1 MQPQGQNLRD
11 GHGQGIPASIRPLM
25 EINPGNPRHSTP
37 TPPPIAQN
45 NIRTHLATLSY
56 PPQFTGWPGNNV
68 GPCSPAW
75 YRGVQP
81 NGPVYVV
88 KPTAIQYRM
97 PENPRPM
104 SAADAVRQHMALLKP
119 VFDRVIVKQYLPA
132 TNLQEAIY
140 LYNQLQNI
148 ILTKKPDARVT
159 LYGSV
164 SFACCLTDSAVIDID
179 VQCNEPFPYNTLREV
194 SESIHASGFAQN
206 ILLNVDGDP
215 YFVEFAVR
223 GTNYRMRITSNYSRG
238 IHFTELIS
246 LYIRCDTRV
255 LPLLRLFRF
264 FTKICSLD
272 KPDEGTL
279 HPFVF
284 HSMVIHFLQQID
296 KPVLPCLHEY
306 VLGIDQALFKLNDDQ
321 YIEFFRVCNDGVRT
335 WKTENNMPIELLFLQ
350 LLSYY
355 DLCFAFNRYMISIQ
369 TRMPILKENKQKS
382 RQNPTDINRNLAY
395 TMKANS
401 SLEYLQ
407 KTFRKAL
414 SYLCKNNKK
423 SSIENTWMVN
433 EINGSYITFFSVLLS
448 HIRKSGDIAQ
458 DDIRQTYYHTFN
470 NESKHRFQ
478 PKLQIN
484 HKNEPDRL
492 NNEKIGN
499 EQQINY
505 SHSLDEN
512 IIERPVPFETL
523 VQCLDENKKAA
534 FRFEYK
540 KHVREF
546 NEKMHDIIN
555 KLKEL
560 PTSNSSASLAVTKE
574 TRSQKYAGNVNVSVQ
589 LEHILPIALLKT
601 LEIMSLN
608 NAANLSHDFEAKS
621 FCGNKGPPRVCTICS
636 KTDHVKSDCIKLSLP
651 NTVVLPKIS
660 KRWADALSQL
670 CRKITDE
677 CKMTNQ
683 DIEQRETILTCLE
696 TEFRKIY
703 PNCRLHPAGS
713 YKNGFGFRQSDL
725 DVCVQLETNTN
736 ESSIQTLENLAEF
749 LQSKQHLFKNIEI
762 VRNARVPIIRSV
774 HVESNIEVDISL
786 NNMLPIENTRLLRIY
801 SDIDPRVR
809 ELGFVIK
816 TLAKQCN
823 ICDASRGT
831 LSSYAY
837 TIMMIHFL
845 QQIQPPVIPV
855 LQQLNDHS
863 SDNVSRVRKCG
874 DWNVYFYD
882 NLKNLSQVW
891 DGYGLNKL
899 SSGELLV
906 EFLCYY
912 TERFNYDTN
921 IVTIRQVKP
930 LLRAGKGWFHPTIAI
945 EDPFILTHD
954 LTEKLSLRNWC
965 NIRRVFLYARE
976 RFGLQPSNIDFYSNE
991 SNTEQLQEYLFD
1003 KTALCTG
1010 SDTKD

>member
-264 FTKICSLD
+264 FTKTCSLD

-1003 KTALCTG
+1003 KTVLCTG

>member
-448 HIRKSGDIAQ
+448 HIRKSGDITQ

-534 FRFEYK
+534 FRFEYQ

-574 TRSQKYAGNVNVSVQ
+574 TRSQKSAGNVNVSVQ

-670 CRKITDE
+670 CRKITGTVTRWIVRFDCLYQLRSFLDE

-855 LQQLNDHS
+855 LQQVLNDHS

-954 LTEKLSLRNWC
+954 LTEKLSLR
-965 NIRRVFLYARE
+965 
-976 RFGLQPSNIDFYSNE
+976 S
-991 SNTEQLQEYLFD
+991 
-1003 KTALCTG
+1003 
-1010 SDTKD
+1010 

>member
-1 MQPQGQNLRD
+1 MEPQVQNLRV
-11 GHGQGIPASIRPLM
+11 GHDQGIPVSIHPLM
-25 EINPGNPRHSTP
+25 EINPGNRWHPKSA
-37 TPPPIAQN
+37 PPPIAQN
-45 NIRTHLATLSY
+45 NIPTHLATLSY

-75 YRGVQP
+75 YRGMQLNGYPSFFQP
-81 NGPVYVV
+81 P
-88 KPTAIQYRM
+88 AIPYRM

-104 SAADAVRQHMALLKP
+104 SAADAVRLHVALLKP

-132 TNLQEAIY
+132 ANLQEAIY

-148 ILTKKPDARVT
+148 ILAKKPDAQVT

-194 SESIHASGFAQN
+194 SESIHASGFGQD
-206 ILLNVDGDP
+206 ILLSVDGDP
-215 YFVEFAVR
+215 YFVEFVVR
-223 GTNYRMRITSNYSRG
+223 GTNFRMRITSNYSRG
-238 IHFTELIS
+238 IYFTELIS
-246 LYIRCDTRV
+246 RYIRCDTRV

-264 FTKICSLD
+264 FTKTCSLD

-284 HSMVIHFLQQID
+284 HIMVIHFLQQIH

-306 VLGIDQALFKLNDDQ
+306 VLGIDQALLKLNDDQ
-321 YIEFFRVCNDGVRT
+321 YIEFFRACNDGIRA
-335 WKTENNMPIELLFLQ
+335 WKSENNMPIELLFLQ

-355 DLCFAFNRYMISIQ
+355 DLSFAVNRYMISVQ

-401 SLEYLQ
+401 SLGYLQ
-407 KTFRKAL
+407 NTFRKAL
-414 SYLCKNNKK
+414 SYLCKTNKK
-423 SSIENTWMVN
+423 SSIENTWLVN
-433 EINGSYITFFSVLLS
+433 EINGSFITLFSVLLS
-448 HIRKSGDIAQ
+448 HIRKSGDITQ
-458 DDIRQTYYHTFN
+458 DDIRQTYYHSFN

-484 HKNEPDRL
+484 HKHEPDRL

-505 SHSLDEN
+505 SHSLNEN
-512 IIERPVPFETL
+512 IIERPVPFDTL
-523 VQCLDENKKAA
+523 VQCLDENKKTA
-534 FRFEYK
+534 FRFEYQ

-546 NEKMHDIIN
+546 NEKMHDFIN

-560 PTSNSSASLAVTKE
+560 PTSDSSASLAVTKE
-574 TRSQKYAGNVNVSVQ
+574 TRSQKSTGNANISIQ

-601 LEIMSLN
+601 LETMALN
-608 NAANLSHDFEAKS
+608 NAANVSHEFVAKS
-621 FCGNKGPPRVCTICS
+621 FCANKGPPRVCTICS

-651 NTVVLPKIS
+651 NMVILPEIS
-660 KRWADALSQL
+660 KHWADGLSQL
-670 CRKITDE
+670 CRKITGTVTRWIVRFDCLYQLRSYLDE

-713 YKNGFGFRQSDL
+713 FKNGFGFRQSDL
-725 DVCVQLETNTN
+725 DVCVQLETNSN
-736 ESSIQTLENLAEF
+736 ESRIQTLENLAEF
-749 LQSKQHLFKNIEI
+749 LQSKQLLFKNIEI
-762 VRNARVPIIRSV
+762 VRNARVPIIRST
-774 HVESNIEVDISL
+774 HAESNIEVDISL
-786 NNMLPIENTRLLRIY
+786 NNMLPVENTRLLRIY

-837 TIMMIHFL
+837 TIMVIHFL

-855 LQQLNDHS
+855 LQQLNDDS

-874 DWNVYFYD
+874 NWNVYFYD
-882 NLKNLSQVW
+882 NLKNLSQIW

-899 SSGELLV
+899 SSGELWV

-912 TERFNYDTN
+912 TERFNYGTN
-921 IVTIRQVKP
+921 IVTIRQVEP
-930 LLRAGKGWFHPTIAI
+930 LLRSEKGWFHPTIAI

-954 LTEKLSLRNWC
+954 LTEKLSLR
-965 NIRRVFLYARE
+965 
-976 RFGLQPSNIDFYSNE
+976 S
-991 SNTEQLQEYLFD
+991 
-1003 KTALCTG
+1003 
-1010 SDTKD
+1010 

>member
-264 FTKICSLD
+264 FTKTCSLD

-448 HIRKSGDIAQ
+448 HIRKSGDITQ

-899 SSGELLV
+899 SSGELWV

>member
-1 MQPQGQNLRD
+1 MEPQVQNLRV
-11 GHGQGIPASIRPLM
+11 GHDQGIPVSIHPLM
-25 EINPGNPRHSTP
+25 EINPGNRWHPKSA
-37 TPPPIAQN
+37 PPPIAQN
-45 NIRTHLATLSY
+45 NIPTHLATLSY

-75 YRGVQP
+75 YRGMQLNGYPSFFQP
-81 NGPVYVV
+81 P
-88 KPTAIQYRM
+88 AIPYRM

-104 SAADAVRQHMALLKP
+104 SAADAVRLHVALLKP

-132 TNLQEAIY
+132 ANLQEAIY

-148 ILTKKPDARVT
+148 ILAKKPDAQVT

-194 SESIHASGFAQN
+194 SESIHASGFGQD
-206 ILLNVDGDP
+206 ILLSVDGDP
-215 YFVEFAVR
+215 YFVEFVVR
-223 GTNYRMRITSNYSRG
+223 GTNFRMRITSNYSRG
-238 IHFTELIS
+238 IYFTELIS
-246 LYIRCDTRV
+246 RYIRCDTRV

-264 FTKICSLD
+264 FTKTCSLD

-284 HSMVIHFLQQID
+284 HIMVIHFLQQIH

-306 VLGIDQALFKLNDDQ
+306 VLGIDQALLKLNDDQ
-321 YIEFFRVCNDGVRT
+321 YIEFFRACNDGIRA
-335 WKTENNMPIELLFLQ
+335 WKSENNMPIELLFLQ

-355 DLCFAFNRYMISIQ
+355 DLSFAVNRYMISVQ

-401 SLEYLQ
+401 SLGYLQ
-407 KTFRKAL
+407 NTFRKAL
-414 SYLCKNNKK
+414 SYLCKTNKK
-423 SSIENTWMVN
+423 SSIENTWLVN
-433 EINGSYITFFSVLLS
+433 EINGSFITLFSVLLS
-448 HIRKSGDIAQ
+448 HIRKSGDITQ
-458 DDIRQTYYHTFN
+458 DDIRQTYYHSFN

-484 HKNEPDRL
+484 HKHEPDRL

-505 SHSLDEN
+505 SHSLNEN
-512 IIERPVPFETL
+512 IIERPVPFDTL
-523 VQCLDENKKAA
+523 VQCLDENKKTA
-534 FRFEYK
+534 FRFEYQ

-546 NEKMHDIIN
+546 NEKMHDFIN

-560 PTSNSSASLAVTKE
+560 PTSDSSASLAVTKE
-574 TRSQKYAGNVNVSVQ
+574 TRSQKSTGNANISIQ

-601 LEIMSLN
+601 LETMALN
-608 NAANLSHDFEAKS
+608 NAANVSHEFVAKS
-621 FCGNKGPPRVCTICS
+621 FCANKGPPRVCTICS

-651 NTVVLPKIS
+651 NMVILPEIS
-660 KRWADALSQL
+660 KHWADGLSQL
-670 CRKITDE
+670 CRKITGTVTRWIVRFDCLYQLRSYLDE

-713 YKNGFGFRQSDL
+713 FKNGFGFRQSDL
-725 DVCVQLETNTN
+725 DVCVQLETNSN

-749 LQSKQHLFKNIEI
+749 LQSKQLLFKNIEI
-762 VRNARVPIIRSV
+762 VRNARVPIIRST
-774 HVESNIEVDISL
+774 HAESNIEVDISL
-786 NNMLPIENTRLLRIY
+786 NNMLPVENTRLLRIY

-837 TIMMIHFL
+837 TIMVIHFL

-855 LQQLNDHS
+855 LQQLNDDS

-874 DWNVYFYD
+874 NWNVYFYD
-882 NLKNLSQVW
+882 NLKNLSQIW

-899 SSGELLV
+899 SSGELWV

-912 TERFNYDTN
+912 TERFNYGTN
-921 IVTIRQVKP
+921 IVTIRQVEP
-930 LLRAGKGWFHPTIAI
+930 LLRSEKGWFHPTIAI

-954 LTEKLSLRNWC
+954 LTEKLSLR
-965 NIRRVFLYARE
+965 
-976 RFGLQPSNIDFYSNE
+976 S
-991 SNTEQLQEYLFD
+991 
-1003 KTALCTG
+1003 
-1010 SDTKD
+1010 

>member
-448 HIRKSGDIAQ
+448 HIRKSGDITQ

-574 TRSQKYAGNVNVSVQ
+574 TRSQKSAGNVNVSVQ

-899 SSGELLV
+899 SSGELWV

>member
-264 FTKICSLD
+264 FTKTCSLD

-574 TRSQKYAGNVNVSVQ
+574 TRSQKSAGNVNVSVQ